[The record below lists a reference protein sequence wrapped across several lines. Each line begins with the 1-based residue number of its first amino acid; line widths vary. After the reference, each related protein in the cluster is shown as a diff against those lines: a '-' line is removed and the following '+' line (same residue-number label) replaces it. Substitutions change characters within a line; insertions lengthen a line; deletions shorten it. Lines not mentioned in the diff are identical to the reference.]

1 MYFSPYQCKATL
13 QLKQNEQTFVQ
24 EYEGRFAKK
33 LMDGRIGPIYMVS
46 GTRDNPPPRD
56 NFTERL
62 YDKKL
67 SRLTEIKL
75 TLLNYSEILL

>member
-1 MYFSPYQCKATL
+1 ML

-33 LMDGRIGPIYMVS
+33 LMDGIGPIYMVS

-56 NFTERL
+56 IL
-62 YDKKL
+62 G
-67 SRLTEIKL
+67 KL
-75 TLLNYSEILL
+75 TFHLFLWEFQRTVYMRITK